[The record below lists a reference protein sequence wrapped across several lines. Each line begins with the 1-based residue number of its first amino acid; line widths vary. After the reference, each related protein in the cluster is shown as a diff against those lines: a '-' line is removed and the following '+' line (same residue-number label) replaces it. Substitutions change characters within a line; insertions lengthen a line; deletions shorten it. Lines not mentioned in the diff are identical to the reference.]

1 MPTGLEKQTAKR
13 ATDCGDTPLYDSKV
27 MAPRNPKL
35 IRGIQEP
42 EKLTPSSFMKE
53 MEQSTEEKLANTHV
67 MRIPQII
74 ELLDMGDTTYQMM
87 SEVDID
93 EPMFQ
98 PFPSEIT
105 FLNYKP
111 FEVYEVPLVLRNND
125 KVPRLVKV
133 VQADSPYFK
142 IISPHDVGHKV
153 APGIPT
159 IFKVQFIPEEKKD
172 YIHELVCVTEREK
185 FIVPVKAIGARALLD
200 FPDNVTFQTSPVKY
214 RSTKMLLVRNVGNR
228 EAKFSINTDGPFSVN
243 PENGILPVGDSM
255 QIELIF
261 KPIKVGDH
269 SSSLIIS
276 YDTNENVHVN
286 LYGCAT
292 DANVRLDKSSL
303 RIENTFI
310 SMANQRS
317 VTISNRSNVI
327 VHYQWKPFASLE
339 EEIHQKERFC
349 QDLESEEVMDH
360 DRFLAECISDPTVR
374 DKMAILTQT
383 FNNRRKL
390 IETDSMLFSDDVFVI
405 EPSEGEIW
413 PNSSA
418 EVNVIFK
425 PQEATIYS
433 RTAYCDITGRESRLP
448 LRIRGDGVGPKLM
461 FSFDSLDMGHI
472 FIGSTH
478 AYEVVISNIGDI
490 DASFKRLKSQTT
502 FGPCFKFKPND
513 GDIQTGSHQ
522 AILISFCSSLLGDFD
537 EVFEFH
543 VDGSPTQLQLK
554 FKGCVIGPTFH
565 FDVPRLKFGTISY
578 GFTNIQCAT
587 LVNTALVPMKFA
599 LRVPGDGTD
608 DTVCASNGDTTL
620 GKTGHSKFPKEF
632 TITPDN
638 GMIDPQS
645 ELKIQIQ
652 LIANTLKKYDMVMV
666 VDVDGVGTEILSLP
680 ITAKCVVP
688 PVVVVTPILDYTRC
702 FLDFQY
708 EQEVKLFNDSDLPAK
723 YDLIP
728 QVMDDLTA
736 ILYTS
741 PEPTGIIH
749 PHSVSKVPLVIKPQ
763 GLEELEAIAE
773 FGIFGS
779 SESPLQVQL
788 MCIGEGPVVH
798 VTPHAIDW
806 GQTQVLTDVTRMVEL
821 SNESLIPA
829 EFSCS
834 LVRPNS
840 LWKVEPASGVIPP
853 EETLQVKVTVN
864 LDDCIRFHDKLAM
877 SFVNSQV
884 HVVKLEAFG
893 FGTTIVS
900 NPPITPSIN
909 LGHHFSNSSC
919 KRMFTLTNKG
929 RRHQQMFWSS
939 EGFPHI
945 KTKHKD
951 AFYNPKDVKYQRM
964 PAPQPPPRPVF
975 KLIPSRFELDPGQ
988 SIDLVLEGCCDEP
1001 KVVNERLLCHAI
1013 IGKSSGK
1020 ERIIK
1025 TDVSINFISP
1035 LLEFSSKQV
1044 AFRVDKHPDD
1054 VLEKQFGELEFSNV
1068 SSLPLTTV
1076 IHLEYPFH
1084 LINTNGE
1091 QVSTMEIAVGVGEH
1105 HKLTVQFDPAYE
1117 EDSHSRLTEKVLT
1130 VSYLEHPHVDYISL
1144 RGEVFFPNL
1153 TFDKMDV
1160 DFGCILNDTE
1170 VTRYVNISN
1179 DSPMPVRYRWS
1190 FLEPEQPIV
1199 LYPQPVPQELV
1210 EEEENIEDIPVRDQP
1225 PIITEDLLNENNEN
1239 AIEEEHQNT
1248 EELII
1253 TTDVESKDLI
1263 IPTED
1268 KGEIEKKSEKK
1279 DHEKKEKKDDSEMNE
1294 KKKVAKKSPRKS
1306 TSKSGKS
1313 GKSSKMTPDK
1323 KDEEKEEVISMV
1335 ETSQETFEPTVNEVI
1350 PDKPV
1355 ASRLSIRPA
1364 SVARKRKAKLAY
1376 IQTITEPT
1384 VVGIE
1389 EVFDILPL
1397 YGCLMPGESDTV
1409 TFTFYGHTDIGS
1421 QAKALCDV
1429 EGGPQYELNLK
1440 GEASLV
1446 SYEFDSKD
1454 IDFGKRLYDQVSEAE
1469 IVLRNSGKVGFDFNA
1484 NMDPA
1489 FIKRPAAG
1497 VPVMIPNSGHIEAH
1511 SEQRLT
1517 IKFLPGIPSK
1527 FHKSFEIQVAHFEPD
1542 CINLCGEGVF
1552 PRVSIDLPRFAD
1564 LEGKY
1569 TELLKEAKENLG
1581 RDESKKLDKTER
1593 TTTPQLIVTP
1603 RDPVQEDAKSIC
1615 SMQLQ
1620 AEFPSELELQME
1632 VERLMVKE
1640 FSIEQQQNNHN
1651 REPVP
1656 PSVTQDV
1663 RSGQTPRTALNTS
1676 LTNRSKKPK
1685 KPKARLPDYFLDFGY
1700 VVLGTVRTHIVR
1712 ATNTGYFPVSFSV
1725 DRSALVA
1732 TGFNVELDRVRQLP
1746 GSPDHE
1752 TVDFRV
1758 SFDPRGGNVNLGV
1771 LEALVP
1777 VMIVNGPSLHL
1788 RLKANVTMPDM
1799 QISTDSLEF
1808 GEVQCGQCKV
1818 ITVQLHNNQHVRCEW
1833 SSLPSDKD
1841 KKKKLTSQEKPVSA
1855 TKKVDKHVPMHL
1867 RRKLKPDRPKP
1878 RTFEMMPSTG
1888 MLFPGQ
1894 RLNVQVKFMPSE
1906 EKVYAERIVV
1916 RLARSSQ
1923 RITLLAN
1930 GVGLEPRLEFGQT
1943 LIEYG
1948 PILPHSQGDEVDVVV
1963 KNPCQFPIEFYSLE
1977 FDKQYLEE
1985 EKIFRLMKG
1994 YDEYSTILL
2003 PPRDAGD
2010 KIPQELLDYFEEQKK
2025 KVEEQE
2031 QKEREAAEEAAAA
2044 AAAKQEGEDS
2054 STTNGEKPGSID
2066 DITSGQ
2072 GAIMVGSGPQ
2082 LSTNQEK
2089 KPAGKEGELTDG
2101 GKLIELKDQ
2110 VKQDDNKKDDVS
2122 SLGVGELQEIT
2133 PVSAAIA
2140 RHLGIDLSPDGKAA
2154 MRRRG
2159 VSIIVHGAPVSGKT
2173 ATAISL
2179 AKYYEAALLTIDG
2192 VVMESISNDNS
2203 VPGRKARELCSQ
2215 AAKAQITKETDASET
2230 QPMIAPGGGLS
2241 VEAVTAHAMGA
2252 GSGSVS
2258 IGGAHSVISNR
2269 KTSTISGHKASHN
2282 AQLESFEK
2290 PGRKDKRQEPD
2301 NATQIS
2307 ASPPPAAPIAR
2318 RLSVS
2323 ASVAGEEGL
2332 MSCLLPEDLLV
2343 EILAE
2348 RLQLNDCHRGIVFDG
2363 LETLFSPN
2371 QAATANAL
2379 LKAFNNRKYIFFVTL
2394 KLEQSVLQAREK
2406 REKEEKELWEKQQ
2419 EEEER
2424 QRLEEMSED
2433 EYDALPDEEKA
2444 AIDLKRLKAKKER
2457 LLKKEMEERLERE
2470 RKEKELAALLELQKL
2485 EDEKNKKKKG
2495 AKQQEKD
2502 GKTIAGKKLADTKMS
2517 GTGSVIGVKVKGD
2530 IKHEPSII
2538 SSDHAIKMTQSN
2550 ATERPE
2556 SHGTAG
2562 SETQCEETGK
2572 KKKKDRRPIS
2582 NETAPE
2588 PEPEKDSAKEAELLL
2603 ASRFKAF
2610 EHSFKDI
2617 VKLLDRWDRTI
2628 GQICIDPNADDAD
2641 VDEIPMHPPSGR
2653 KGRGK
2658 IDKEKE
2664 RERERERLEK
2674 ERLEKEKA
2682 EKEKAAEDGEDN
2694 GEKEDGKEEIGVC
2707 HIIMDASEPE
2717 GQYGDK
2723 ILQQGKLP
2731 NMSEILDGLGLG
2743 PNGPP
2748 IPPGASFSVVPY
2760 PVKRRPPIGGDANGH
2775 YVFVASSP
2783 EDPNAA
2789 IEDKQKESEADID
2802 LMTPE
2807 KSFKDKD
2814 DHPTPTGKLKGKD
2827 KTRAG
2832 AETASSSRRR
2842 SAKSRNRKGSLTVTS
2857 PPPGST
2863 TPGSDA
2869 DGQSST
2875 GDLSAIQEPKS
2886 PKLSTFR
2893 WVIQP
2898 GGEVMLRLR
2907 FQSEE
2912 LGQFDQTLNFEITGT
2927 RRRYQLFN
2935 RGVCAFP
2942 NISREPRIVFPNRKK
2957 SKRTDEIVH
2966 KKYILSTETMMM
2978 GPLLAGKSR
2987 DRYKE
2992 GKYPENTEK
3001 LKICNTSPLDVE
3013 VSFCFQHDGNATT
3026 FLLDPPNMSLKPGET
3041 EELSIWVYPKNQGYF
3056 EDSIVCCIRE
3066 NPEPVMFKVAC
3077 YGVRPELELDKKQ
3090 LHFERVLL
3098 HRKDTKTI
3106 YLRNSTLLPVSWRIS
3121 GLENLGDD
3129 FSVTTDSGVIDPKS
3143 EFALNAHFRAMKP
3156 INLKKTVRL
3165 EVSDAENIM
3174 GLLQTENIQVLA
3186 EAYDVALDMSFPKG
3200 ADGGLDFGVIKVLD
3214 ETKQTC
3220 SLKNKG
3226 RYDIAY
3232 NFVFESTNMCGPEQI
3247 NLFSV
3252 IPQKGLLVPN
3262 DRPTSVQVIF
3272 KSRKE
3277 NTIKDQ
3283 PILKCH
3289 VIEPSVTE
3297 GGEII
3302 ASIPVK
3308 LSVRSIFSKYN
3319 IYPVNDINFGAVLT
3333 HTRKQRTFIIE
3344 NKGEFDFKY
3353 FITKMQKNVTSQQ
3366 PLVRGRVPP
3375 GGKRSKSR
3383 DDSSSGRSV
3392 AKPKRADSMR
3402 QDMGGGNQ
3410 SRLQLGMFNVYPAY
3424 GMVLPGNQVIV
3435 QVDCLAETEGKGDED
3450 LAIDI
3455 HDRDP
3460 TQNPQGIPYKLLAE
3474 ACTPGINL
3482 VDITS
3487 IFEEHRICKNL
3498 SVFLNNHQLGMESG
3512 GVYGEDENR
3521 FLFGNVLVG
3530 RRSKARFKIMNR
3542 NKIACDVLFTCKLNS
3557 FKASSK
3563 LQDIFEVEPSRACIP
3578 AHSHVYAEVMFSPPS
3593 MQTYTGNFEVAV
3605 DGLSGAQAKQKN
3617 LNFEVQGEGNLP
3629 RITVAKP
3636 NIRNKKGNPILLFSQ
3651 ILVER
3656 TQSLPFSLKNEGT
3669 LPSKVDID
3677 LDSPD
3682 NSFILKACGD
3692 TNLIYPLASD
3702 YNPEFDDEIPVK
3714 RPHTASVIIGVDEIA
3729 NFDVIFKP
3737 SEPVR
3742 CAATIRVSVMDNQY
3756 EETIVQLVG
3765 EGYQDEITLDNIHS
3779 YIDDNDIENLIGD
3792 EEVIAAPSN
3801 LIHFRDCHIGEQR
3814 QLTFTMTN
3822 HSKTDTVRFQWPE
3835 HPQLKFLPAVGH
3847 LHAGCA
3853 KDVAIT
3859 FKTNEPI
3866 TLQNETINSKI
3877 SKIKFDKPID
3887 QVADWDDRLRTV
3899 KWVDISQIPTR
3910 PNTSAEGVN
3919 RPKSTQ
3925 DGKKDEKEGKKEN
3938 KRGAAAAAAAAAAAQ
3953 EQMEKERSEEE
3964 MLRKEMMEAP
3974 KPSKKKVIETEP
3986 EPTYTIMEDSSRD
3999 IELCVS
4005 VNSDY
4010 AKFKCKPDVVNFK
4023 DTLMFQ
4029 TRVYTFFIANKGSIQ
4044 LDYSWQ
4050 VVMEELAQRKSVSFA
4065 DKDHMRLPSR
4075 CSTGIMS
4082 DVPDVFP
4089 FTITPDVGTIPAGK
4103 KQNFNI
4109 NFSPLDVQEHEGR
4122 LICRIPNL
4130 EPGKQGPVIAV
4141 HGKSVMPFCH
4151 FELEDSDYV
4160 TSARRNPELR
4170 GPGGAPPGATLD
4182 PNTRVIEFNS
4192 TGVNVKNPRN
4202 FFIVNPTC
4210 QGYNFLWTCEDEPDP
4225 KEPDVFHC
4233 LTPNGFVNPGKKYEI
4248 YFEFIPNQLDV
4259 VESFWRF
4266 SIPEQNIS
4274 VPFLLVGNA
4283 REPAISMDRSH
4294 INFRSILLGN
4304 AAEET
4309 VYLTNNENKPFQFSI
4324 DETSCHSEGF
4334 SSFVTVTPMD
4344 GTIPA
4349 HAKIPINVHFVPRE
4363 QKEVNFNLKVSI
4375 RKKTL
4380 PIQLNIKAEG
4390 YSMCAT
4396 LFCEDSHGKKV
4407 ELTSKGLNEI
4417 NFGEIE
4423 VNEKAVRSFFII
4435 NSGKFN
4441 FDFEWSLTSRKKFAR
4456 NLLINPENGSVS
4468 CNDRKRCV
4476 LTFKP
4481 TATTIL
4487 SGIELLLK
4495 VASGPSFPISI
4506 VGSCVSPSLHFSFTR
4521 HDFGPCFIHR
4531 AGMPTHT
4538 VLLTITN
4545 KDNKDISLDCN
4556 YTSTSFLDVHF
4567 SAQVLQPDQCCDV
4580 HFSFY
4585 PRDAT
4590 KYHETIP
4597 FEVNGLSRQNIEIFG
4612 HGTEMRVEVANP
4624 KDKNL
4629 NLGALRIGKAVKKT
4643 IPIVN
4648 KSPAPITFNV
4658 VITPFS
4664 QALQQLPNVLM
4675 LAPSHSITLKPKGGT
4690 YDLEMLFTP
4699 KCRIP
4704 QFTEEVML
4712 ECEGLSQPLFVVNG
4726 SCQGIEITLDQ
4737 DSIPFGAVSM
4747 RSSTTRKLLMYN
4759 TGDIGAAFKW
4769 NLEKFAPDFSIS
4781 PVAGYISPGMTV
4793 SFEIIFQPQE
4803 LCNDVRYDK
4812 LRCNIE
4818 GGKPLKLVL
4827 TGMCIGCTPMKEVL
4841 HFNTHV
4847 RVKDTRSL
4855 NLHNRTNRRW
4865 QLKPIIEGEHWSG
4878 AESIA
4883 IEAQSSKPFEVTY
4896 RPLIMTHEG
4905 KRHTGTVF
4913 FALPDGNGLLY
4924 NLTGVS
4930 EAPKPAGNIQRE
4942 VPSKTHYTEL
4952 LAVSNWLKRPQRFKV
4967 YIEMI
4972 KPDKLDPAT
4981 TIKGLDYIDVPGL
4994 AKREY
4999 KLNFYCHKE
5008 SSYAAKVLF
5017 KNEQTNEFQFYYIT
5031 FKGLAP
5037 DIINT
5042 IEMTTPVRL
5051 TTSNTIVME
5060 NPLAV
5065 SVTFQTNCQSPDIM
5079 LPTQLVI
5086 PPQSEGCLVFEYLPL
5101 KIGSTQGKLTLTS
5114 AELGLYQYSLQLT
5127 ATAAGP
5133 EKAVYFRSALGG
5145 NHVQVARFVN
5155 YAKVKA
5161 EYTCKIDSNEFHCDK
5176 TVMAAPGSAGGGTEV
5191 NLDVTFEPSRLGET
5205 RATLMV
5211 SSPTAGEY
5219 TFPLFGTCIAPKPQ
5233 GPYTIKANS
5242 TASIPFRNVFPHST
5256 AFTFQL
5262 DNPAFSCKP
5271 GDTIRGKKTHN
5282 IIVAFEGNQDGT
5294 KAPKMGK
5301 LLVTCPRSAGGAS
5314 SVSWTYYVRGVT
5326 P

>member
-27 MAPRNPKL
+27 VAPRNPKL
-35 IRGIQEP
+35 VRGDPET
-42 EKLTPSSFMKE
+42 EKLTPSSFMRE
-53 MEQSTEEKLANTHV
+53 MAQSTHEKLANTHD
-67 MRIPQII
+67 MRIPQVV
-74 ELLDMGDTTYQMM
+74 ELLDMGDTTYQMV

-105 FLNYKP
+105 FLNYEP

-142 IISPHDVGHKV
+142 VISPHDVSHKV

-172 YIHELVCVTEREK
+172 YMHELVCITEREK
-185 FIVPVKAIGARALLD
+185 FIVPVKAIGARAILD
-200 FPDNVTFQTSPVKY
+200 FPDDVTFPTSPVKFP
-214 RSTKMLLVRNVGNR
+214 STKMLLVRNIGNR
-228 EAKFSINTDGPFSVN
+228 EAKFSLNTERPFFVN
-243 PENGILPVGDSM
+243 PEKGILPVGESM
-255 QIELIF
+255 QIELTF
-261 KPIKVGDH
+261 KPLKVGDH
-269 SSSLIIS
+269 SRNLIIS
-276 YDTNENVHVN
+276 YETNEKVYIN
-286 LYGCAT
+286 LYGCAS
-292 DANVRLDKSSL
+292 DANVRLDKSSV

-310 SMANQRS
+310 SMANQRA

-327 VHYQWKPFASLE
+327 VHYQWKPFATLE
-339 EEIHQKERFC
+339 EEMQQKERFC
-349 QDLESEEVMDH
+349 QDLESEEAMDH
-360 DRFLAECISDPTVR
+360 DKFLAECISDPTVR

-383 FNNRRKL
+383 FSNRRKL

-405 EPSEGEIW
+405 EPSEGDIW
-413 PNSSA
+413 PNSTA
-418 EVNVIFK
+418 EVNVVFK
-425 PQEATIYS
+425 PQEAAVYS

-448 LRIRGDGVGPKLM
+448 LRIRGDGIGPKLI
-461 FSFDSLDMGHI
+461 FSFDTLDMGHI

-478 AYEVVISNIGDI
+478 TYEVVLSNTGDI
-490 DASFKRLKSQTT
+490 DASFQKLSSQTT
-502 FGPCFKFKPND
+502 FGPCFKFQPSE
-513 GDIQTGSHQ
+513 GLIRPGGHQ
-522 AILISFCSSLLGDFD
+522 AVLLSFCSVLLGDFD
-537 EVFEFH
+537 EVFEFF
-543 VDGSPTQLQLK
+543 VDGSPSQLQLQ

-587 LVNTALVPMKFA
+587 LVNTALVPMNFV

-608 DTVCASNGDTTL
+608 DTVCATSGEVTL

-632 TITPDN
+632 TITPDH
-638 GMIDPQS
+638 GTIDPQS

-652 LIANTLKKYDMVMV
+652 LISNTLKKYDMAMV
-666 VDVDGVGTEILSLP
+666 VDVEKVGSEILSLP
-680 ITAKCVVP
+680 IIAKCVVP
-688 PVVVVTPILDYTRC
+688 PVVIVSPILDYTRC
-702 FLDFQY
+702 FLDYPY
-708 EQEVKLFNDSDLPAK
+708 EQSVQLFNDSDLPAK
-723 YDLIP
+723 YDLVP
-728 QVMDDLTA
+728 QVIGDLST

-741 PEPTGIIH
+741 PEPTGIIQ
-749 PHSVSKVPLVIKPQ
+749 PHSVIDIPLVITPQ
-763 GLEELEAIAE
+763 GLEELEAVAE
-773 FGIFGS
+773 FSIFGS
-779 SESPLQVQL
+779 SELPLQVQL
-788 MCIGEGPVVH
+788 ICIGEGPVVH
-798 VTPHAIDW
+798 VTPHEIDW
-806 GQTQVLTDVTRMVEL
+806 GQTQVLTDVTRTVEL

-829 EFSCS
+829 EFTCS

-853 EETLQVKVTVN
+853 EEALEIKVTVN
-864 LDDCIRFHDKLAM
+864 LDDCIKFHDKLAI

-884 HVVKLEAFG
+884 HVVKLHAVG

-900 NPPITPSIN
+900 NPPMTPSIN
-909 LGHHFSNSSC
+909 LGHHFSNRSC

-929 RRHQQMFWSS
+929 RRHQQMFWST

-945 KTKHKD
+945 KTKNKD

-964 PAPQPPPRPVF
+964 PPPPPPPRPVF
-975 KLIPSRFELDPGQ
+975 TLTPSRFELDPGQ
-988 SIDLVLEGCCDEP
+988 SIEVVLDGQSDETKLV
-1001 KVVNERLLCHAI
+1001 KERLVCHAI

-1020 ERIIK
+1020 EKIMK
-1025 TDVSINFISP
+1025 TDISINFISP

-1044 AFRVDKHPDD
+1044 CFRVDKHPDD
-1054 VLEKQFGELEFSNV
+1054 VLEKQVGELEFSNV
-1068 SSLPLTTV
+1068 SSLPLTTLV
-1076 IHLEYPFH
+1076 SLEYPFQ
-1084 LINTNGE
+1084 LVNENGDE
-1091 QVSTMEIAVGVGEH
+1091 VASMEIPVGVGEIY
-1105 HKLTVQFDPAYE
+1105 KLTLQFDPAYE
-1117 EDSHSRLTEKVLT
+1117 EDSVSRVAEKVLT
-1130 VSYLEHPHVDYISL
+1130 ISYLEHPHIDYISL

-1153 TFDKMDV
+1153 TFEKMTV

-1170 VTRYVNISN
+1170 VTRYVNITN

-1199 LYPQPVPQELV
+1199 LYPQPIPQEQI
-1210 EEEENIEDIPVRDQP
+1210 EEEMMEDNPLLDQP
-1225 PIITEDLLNENNEN
+1225 PIIMEELLHDDAENVTEKGEQCNTEDLLT
-1239 AIEEEHQNT
+1239 QTDNT
-1248 EELII
+1248 EYEQ
-1253 TTDVESKDLI
+1253 KDLI
-1263 IPTED
+1263 LPPGEMED
-1268 KGEIEKKSEKK
+1268 KVEKKEEKK
-1279 DHEKKEKKDDSEMNE
+1279 DHEKKEKDNEQHE
-1294 KKKVAKKSPRKS
+1294 KKKGSRKSPRKS
-1306 TSKSGKS
+1306 TSKSGSKS
-1313 GKSSKMTPDK
+1313 GKSSKLTVDK
-1323 KDEEKEEVISMV
+1323 KDAEKDEVISTVV
-1335 ETSQETFEPTVNEVI
+1335 EPSQETVETLTDEKTLPERI
-1350 PDKPV
+1350 PS
-1355 ASRLSIRPA
+1355 SRLSIRPA

-1397 YGCLMPGESDTV
+1397 YGCLMPGDSDTV

-1421 QAKALCDV
+1421 EAKALCDV
-1429 EGGPQYELNLK
+1429 EGGPQYELSLK

-1446 SYEFDSKD
+1446 CYSFDSKE
-1454 IDFGKRLYDQVSEAE
+1454 IDFGKRMFDQVNEAD
-1469 IVLRNSGKVGFDFNA
+1469 IVLRNTGKVGFDFNA
-1484 NMDPA
+1484 INMDPA
-1489 FIKRPAAG
+1489 FIKRPSPG

-1517 IKFLPGIPSK
+1517 IKFLPGIPVK

-1542 CINLCGEGVF
+1542 CINLYGEGVF
-1552 PRVSIDLPRFAD
+1552 PRVSFDLPRYGD
-1564 LEGKY
+1564 IEGKY
-1569 TELLKEAKENLG
+1569 DELLKEAKENLG
-1581 RDESKKLDKTER
+1581 RDVKKCDKNER
-1593 TTTPQLIVTP
+1593 PATPQQTVTP
-1603 RDPVQEDAKSIC
+1603 RDPAQEDAKSIC

-1620 AEFPSELELQME
+1620 SEFPSELELQIE

-1640 FSIEQQQNNHN
+1640 FSLDQQQNIQN

-1656 PSVTQDV
+1656 PASTQEA
-1663 RSGQTPRTALNTS
+1663 RNGPTPRTGLTTS
-1676 LTNRSKKPK
+1676 LTNRSKRAK
-1685 KPKARLPDYFLDFGY
+1685 KPKARLPDYILDFGY

-1712 ATNTGYFPVSFSV
+1712 ATNTGHFPVSFAV
-1725 DRSALVA
+1725 DRSTLNM
-1732 TGFNVELDRVRQLP
+1732 TGFNVELDRVKQLP
-1746 GSPDHE
+1746 GAPDHE

-1771 LEALVP
+1771 VEALVP
-1777 VMIVNGPSLHL
+1777 IMIVNGPSVLL

-1799 QISTDSLEF
+1799 QISTDSMDF

-1841 KKKKLTSQEKPVSA
+1841 KKKI
-1855 TKKVDKHVPMHL
+1855 DKHVPMHL
-1867 RRKLKPDRPKP
+1867 RRKMKPEKPKP
-1878 RTFEMMPSTG
+1878 RNFEMMPSTG

-1894 RLNVQVKFMPSE
+1894 RLNVQVKFMPTE
-1906 EKVYAERIVV
+1906 EKIYAERIVI

-1923 RITLLAN
+1923 RITLMAN

-1943 LIEYG
+1943 LIEFG
-1948 PILPHSQGDEVDVVV
+1948 PILPHSQGDEVDVIV
-1963 KNPCQFPIEFYSLE
+1963 KNPCGFPIEFYSLE

-1985 EKIFRLMKG
+1985 EKILRLMKG
-1994 YDEYSTILL
+1994 YDEYGTILL

-2010 KIPQELLDYFEEQKK
+2010 KLPQELLEYFEEQKK
-2025 KVEEQE
+2025 KVEEEE
-2031 QKEREAAEEAAAA
+2031 QKEKEEAEAAAA
-2044 AAAKQEGEDS
+2044 AAAAAAETAAKQEGEEATAATS
-2054 STTNGEKPGSID
+2054 EKRLSFDGVAL
-2066 DITSGQ
+2066 GQ
-2072 GAIMVGSGPQ
+2072 GSIMVGSGPH
-2082 LSTNQEK
+2082 LATDQEK
-2089 KPAGKEGELTDG
+2089 KAVVKEGELTEG
-2101 GKLIELKDQ
+2101 EKLMELKEQ
-2110 VKQDDNKKDDVS
+2110 IPQGENKKDDVS

-2159 VSIIVHGAPVSGKT
+2159 VAIVVHGAPLSGKT
-2173 ATAISL
+2173 STAITL

-2192 VVMESISNDNS
+2192 VVLEAISNCNS
-2203 VPGRKARELCSQ
+2203 IPGQKARELCSQ
-2215 AAKAQITKETDASET
+2215 AAKAQLIKEGEGNEAQGMTA
-2230 QPMIAPGGGLS
+2230 AGGLS
-2241 VEAVTAHAMGA
+2241 VEAVTAHAMGT

-2258 IGGAHSVISNR
+2258 VGGAHSVISNR
-2269 KTSTISGHKASHN
+2269 KTSTISGHKPAHST
-2282 AQLESFEK
+2282 QLESYEK
-2290 PGRKDKRQEPD
+2290 PGRRDRKQEVD

-2307 ASPPPAAPIAR
+2307 SSPTPAAPIAR

-2332 MSCLLPEDLLV
+2332 MSCVLPDELLV

-2371 QAATANAL
+2371 QPATASAL
-2379 LKAFNNRKYIFFVTL
+2379 LKAFNNRKYIYFITL
-2394 KLEQSVLQAREK
+2394 KLEQAVLQAREK
-2406 REKEEKELWEKQQ
+2406 KEKEEKELLEKQQ
-2419 EEEER
+2419 EEEEK
-2424 QRLEEMSED
+2424 QRLEEMSEE
-2433 EYDALPDEEKA
+2433 EYDALDEEEKA

-2470 RKEKELAALLELQKL
+2470 RKEKELAALIELQKL

-2502 GKTIAGKKLADTKMS
+2502 GGKAIAGKRITDSKMLT
-2517 GTGSVIGVKVKGD
+2517 TGSVVGMKVKSDG
-2530 IKHEPSII
+2530 KHDPSIT
-2538 SSDHAIKMTQSN
+2538 SSDHAIKMTQSI
-2550 ATERPE
+2550 AMERPE

-2562 SETQCEETGK
+2562 SETQGEETGK
-2572 KKKKDRRPIS
+2572 KKRKDKRPIS
-2582 NETAPE
+2582 NEIVPE
-2588 PEPEKDSAKEAELLL
+2588 PEVEKDPAKEAELLL
-2603 ASRFKAF
+2603 ANRFKAF

-2617 VKLLDRWDRTI
+2617 DKLLDRWDRTI
-2628 GQICIDPNADDAD
+2628 GQICLDPNADDAD
-2641 VDEIPMHPPSGR
+2641 ADETPVHPPSGR

-2664 RERERERLEK
+2664 KERERERLEK

-2682 EKEKAAEDGEDN
+2682 EKEKAAEDGD
-2694 GEKEDGKEEIGVC
+2694 EDGEENNKDEVGVC
-2707 HIIMDASEPE
+2707 HILMDVSDETDD
-2717 GQYGDK
+2717 QIGDR
-2723 ILQQGKLP
+2723 ILQQSKLP
-2731 NMSEILDGLGLG
+2731 AMAEVMDGLGLG

-2748 IPPGASFSVVPY
+2748 IPPSASFSVVPY
-2760 PVKRRPPIGGDANGH
+2760 PVKRRPPMGGDANGH

-2783 EDPNAA
+2783 DDPNVS
-2789 IEDKQKESEADID
+2789 IEDKPKELEPDIE
-2802 LMTPE
+2802 LGTPE
-2807 KSFKDKD
+2807 RSFKDRD
-2814 DHPTPTGKLKGKD
+2814 DHTSLGKTKGKD
-2827 KTRAG
+2827 KVRAG
-2832 AETASSSRRR
+2832 AESSSSRRR

-2875 GDLSAIQEPKS
+2875 GDLSAIHEPKY
-2886 PKLSTFR
+2886 PRLSIFR
-2893 WVIQP
+2893 WMIQP
-2898 GGEVMLRLR
+2898 GGEVTLRLR

-2935 RGVCAFP
+2935 RGICSFP

-2966 KKYILSTETMMM
+2966 KKYILSTETLMM

-3001 LKICNTSPLDVE
+3001 LKISNTSPLDVE
-3013 VSFCFQHDGNATT
+3013 VSFCFQYDSNATT
-3026 FLLDPPNMSLKPGET
+3026 FLLDPPSMSLKPGDAQ
-3041 EELSIWVYPKNQGYF
+3041 ELSIWVYPKNQGYF

-3098 HRKDTKTI
+3098 HRKDNKTI
-3106 YLRNSTLLPVSWRIS
+3106 YLRNSTLLPVSWRLS

-3129 FSVTTDSGVIDPKS
+3129 FSVTTDSGVIEPKS
-3143 EFALNAHFRAMKP
+3143 EFALNANFRAMKP
-3156 INLKKTVRL
+3156 ITLKKTIRL

-3226 RYDIAY
+3226 RYDIAF
-3232 NFVFESTNMCGPEQI
+3232 NFVLEPTSTCGPEQLS
-3247 NLFSV
+3247 LFSV
-3252 IPQKGLLVPN
+3252 IPQKGVLIPN

-3277 NTIKDQ
+3277 ITIKDQ
-3283 PILKCH
+3283 QILKCH

-3297 GGEII
+3297 GGETI

-3333 HTRKQRTFIIE
+3333 NTRKQRSFTIE

-3353 FITKMQKNVTSQQ
+3353 FITKMQKNASSQQ
-3366 PLVRGRVPP
+3366 PVIRGRVPP

-3392 AKPKRADSMR
+3392 IRPKRADSMR
-3402 QDMGGGNQ
+3402 QDMGGGNP
-3410 SRLQLGMFNVYPAY
+3410 SRLQLGMFTVYPAY
-3424 GMVLPGNQVIV
+3424 GMVAPGNQVVI
-3435 QVDCLAETEGKGDED
+3435 QVDCLAESEGKGDED
-3450 LAIDI
+3450 IAIDI

-3460 TQNPQGIPYKLLAE
+3460 AQSPQGIPYKLLAE
-3474 ACTPGINL
+3474 ACSPGINV

-3487 IFEEHRICKNL
+3487 VFEEHRICKNL
-3498 SVFLNNHQLGMESG
+3498 SVFLNNHQLDMESG

-3542 NKIACDVLFTCKLNS
+3542 NKISCDVVFTCKLNS
-3557 FKASSK
+3557 SKVSSK
-3563 LQDIFEVEPSRACIP
+3563 LQDIFEVEPNRACIP
-3578 AHSHVYAEVMFSPPS
+3578 AHSHVYAEVTFSPPS
-3593 MQTYTGNFEVAV
+3593 MQTYTGSFEVVV
-3605 DGLSGAQAKQKN
+3605 DGLSGSQAKQKN
-3617 LNFEVQGEGNLP
+3617 LGFEVQGEGNLP
-3629 RITVAKP
+3629 RITVSKP
-3636 NIRNKKGNPILLFSQ
+3636 SIRNKKGSPVLLFSQ
-3651 ILVER
+3651 ILINR

-3677 LDSPD
+3677 L
-3682 NSFILKACGD
+3682 NSSDGGFILKAHSD
-3692 TNLIYPLASD
+3692 TKLIHPMASD
-3702 YNPEFDDEIPVK
+3702 YNPEFDEEVPVK
-3714 RPHTASVIIGVDEIA
+3714 RPHTASVIIGVDECA
-3729 NFDVIFKP
+3729 NFDVVFKP
-3737 SEPVR
+3737 SEPTR
-3742 CAATIRVSVMDNQY
+3742 CTGTIRVSVMDNQY
-3756 EETIVQLVG
+3756 EDTIVQLVG

-3779 YIDDNDIENLIGD
+3779 FIDDSDIENLVGA
-3792 EEVIAAPSN
+3792 EEVMAAPSN
-3801 LIHFRDCHIGEQR
+3801 LIHFRDCHIGEPR

-3822 HSKTDTVRFQWPE
+3822 HSEADTVRFQWPD
-3835 HPQLKFLPAVGH
+3835 HPQLKFLPTVGH

-3853 KDVAIT
+3853 KDISIT
-3859 FKTNEPI
+3859 FKTDEPV
-3866 TLQNETINSKI
+3866 TLQNEAINAKI
-3877 SKIKFDKPID
+3877 SKITFDKPID

-3899 KWVDISQIPTR
+3899 KWVDITMASTR
-3910 PNTSAEGVN
+3910 PSTNDATN

-3925 DGKKDEKEGKKEN
+3925 DIKKEEKEKEGKH

-3953 EQMEKERSEEE
+3953 EQMEKERCEEE
-3964 MLRKEMMEAP
+3964 MMKKTKEMMETP
-3974 KPSKKKVIETEP
+3974 RPSKKKVIETEP
-3986 EPTYTIMEDSSRD
+3986 EPTHVIMDDSNRD
-3999 IELCVS
+3999 IELRVS
-4005 VNSDY
+4005 VNADF
-4010 AKFKCKPDVVNFK
+4010 AKFKCKPDVINFK

-4065 DKDHMRLPSR
+4065 DEEQLRLPSR
-4075 CSTGIMS
+4075 CSTSIMS
-4082 DVPDVFP
+4082 DVPDIFP
-4089 FTITPDVGTIPAGK
+4089 FTIMPDVGTIPAGK

-4109 NFSPLDVQEHEGR
+4109 MFSPLDVQEHEGR

-4141 HGKSVMPFCH
+4141 HGKSVMPYCH
-4151 FELEDSDYV
+4151 FELEDSDYI

-4202 FFIVNPTC
+4202 FYIVNPTS
-4210 QGYNFLWTCEDEPDP
+4210 QGYSFLWTCEDEPDP

-4233 LTPNGFVNPGKKYEI
+4233 LIPNGYINPGKKFEI
-4248 YFEFIPNQLDV
+4248 LFDFIPNKLDI

-4266 SIPEQNIS
+4266 TIPEQNIS

-4309 VYLTNNENKPFQFSI
+4309 VYLANNEDKPFQFSI

-4344 GTIPA
+4344 GIIPP
-4349 HAKIPINVHFVPRE
+4349 HRKLPINVHFVPRE

-4380 PIQLNIKAEG
+4380 PIQLNVKAEG

-4396 LFCEDSHGKKV
+4396 LLCEDSQGTKV

-4423 VNEKAVRSFFII
+4423 VNEKAVRSLFII
-4435 NSGKFN
+4435 NTGKFN
-4441 FDFEWSLTSRKKFAR
+4441 FDFEWILTSRKKSAR
-4456 NLLINPENGSVS
+4456 YLLINPENGSVV

-4476 LTFKP
+4476 LAFKP
-4481 TATTIL
+4481 TSTMVL

-4495 VASGPSFPISI
+4495 VANGPTFPINV
-4506 VGSCVSPSLHFSFTR
+4506 VGSGVAPSLHFSFIR

-4538 VLLTITN
+4538 ALLTITN
-4545 KDNKDISLDCN
+4545 KDNKDISLDCH
-4556 YTSTSFLDVHF
+4556 YASTSFLEVHF
-4567 SAQVLQPDQCCDV
+4567 SAQVLQPNQCCDV
-4580 HFSFY
+4580 HLTFY
-4585 PRDAT
+4585 PREAT
-4590 KYHETIP
+4590 KYHETIA
-4597 FEVNGLSRQNIEIFG
+4597 FEVNGLSRQNVEILG
-4612 HGTEMRVEVANP
+4612 QGTEMRVEVANP

-4629 NLGALRIGKAVKKT
+4629 NLGALRIGQTVKKT
-4643 IPIVN
+4643 IPIIN

-4664 QALQQLPNVLM
+4664 QVLQQLPYVLN
-4675 LAPSHSITLKPKGGT
+4675 LSPSHSITLKPKGGT
-4690 YDLEMLFTP
+4690 YNLDMLFTP

-4726 SCQGIEITLDQ
+4726 SCQGIEITLDR
-4737 DSIPFGAVSM
+4737 DSIPFGAVSL
-4747 RSSTTRKLLMYN
+4747 RSSTKRKLLMYN

-4769 NLEKFAPDFSIS
+4769 NLEHFAPDFNIS

-4793 SFEIIFQPQE
+4793 SFEITFQPQE
-4803 LCNDVRYDK
+4803 LCQDVRYDK
-4812 LRCNIE
+4812 LRCTIE
-4818 GGKPLKLVL
+4818 GSKPLKLVL
-4827 TGMCIGCTPMKEVL
+4827 TGMCVGCVPMKETL

-4847 RVKDTRSL
+4847 RVKETRSV
-4855 NLHNRTNRRW
+4855 NLHNRSNLRW
-4865 QLKPIIEGEHWSG
+4865 NLKPVIEGEHWSG
-4878 AESIA
+4878 AESI
-4883 IEAQSSKPFEVTY
+4883 IVDPQSSKPYEVTY

-4905 KRHTGTVF
+4905 KKHTGAVF

-4930 EAPKPAGNIQRE
+4930 EPPKAAGNIQRE

-4952 LAVSNWLKRPQRFKV
+4952 LSVSNWLKRPQRFKV

-4981 TIKGLDYIDVPGL
+4981 TLKGLDYIDVPGL
-4994 AKREY
+4994 AKRDY

-5008 SSYAAKVLF
+5008 SSYAAKVVF
-5017 KNEQTNEFQFYYIT
+5017 KNDQTHEFQFYYIT
-5031 FKGLAP
+5031 LKSLAP
-5037 DIINT
+5037 DIIST
-5042 IEMTTPVRL
+5042 IEMITPVRL
-5051 TTSNTIVME
+5051 TTSKTIVMV

-5065 SVTFQTNCQSPDIM
+5065 SVTFQTNCQASDIM

-5086 PPQSEGCLVFEYLPL
+5086 PPQSEGSLVFEYLPL
-5101 KIGSTQGKLTLTS
+5101 KVGTTQGKLTLTS
-5114 AELGLYQYSLQLT
+5114 AELGLYQYNLALT

-5133 EKAVYFRSALGG
+5133 EKAVYFRAPLGG
-5145 NHVQVARFVN
+5145 NHVQVARFIN
-5155 YAKVKA
+5155 YAKMKA
-5161 EYTCKIDSNEFHCDK
+5161 EYTCKIDSSEFHCDK
-5176 TVMAAPGSAGGGTEV
+5176 AVTAAPGSAGGGTEV

-5205 RATLMV
+5205 RATLTV
-5211 SSPTAGEY
+5211 SSPLAGEY

-5256 AFTFQL
+5256 AFTFQV
-5262 DNPAFSCKP
+5262 DNPSFSCKT

-5282 IIVAFEGNQDGT
+5282 IIVGFEGNQDGT

-5301 LLVTCPRSAGGAS
+5301 LVVTCPRSAGGAS
-5314 SVSWTYYVRGVT
+5314 SVAWTYYVRGVT